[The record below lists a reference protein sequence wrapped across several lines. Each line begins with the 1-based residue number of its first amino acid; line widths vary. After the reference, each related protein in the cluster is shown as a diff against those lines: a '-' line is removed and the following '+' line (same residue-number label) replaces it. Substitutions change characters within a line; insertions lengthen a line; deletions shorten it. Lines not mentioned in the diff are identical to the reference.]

1 MLQKQKDSFS
11 ESWFYKWILNN
22 QAVIGL
28 MITFLIF
35 LTLYLFTKISSL
47 FTPTLFFDGFDVA
60 TSYFNLAVLFNK
72 TIS

>member
-47 FTPTLFFDGFDVA
+47 FTPYSLF
-60 TSYFNLAVLFNK
+60 
-72 TIS
+72 